1 MKIRKERNERG
12 SLVIRRNRL
21 KIVDKAGVDEMRKRE
36 ERREEEKECEVER
49 EMWKGT
55 REELKGKE
63 WGWI

>member
-21 KIVDKAGVDEMRKRE
+21 KIVDKAGVDEIRKRE
-36 ERREEEKECEVER
+36 EMREEKKECEVER

-55 REELKGKE
+55 RED
-63 WGWI
+63 

>member
-1 MKIRKERNERG
+1 M
-12 SLVIRRNRL
+12 VIRRNRL

-36 ERREEEKECEVER
+36 ERREEEKECEGER